1 MTDSMAASLLEGGTD
16 GYPVSFTSEQI
27 SALLHDAHREWG
39 CAIRIKISAGSGCT
53 VMEIFDRDATEP
65 SVPIQRTVLKAA

>member
-1 MTDSMAASLLEGGTD
+1 MP
-16 GYPVSFTSEQI
+16 YPVSFTSEEI
-27 SALLHDAHREWG
+27 VAMLYDAHREWG

-65 SVPIQRTVLKAA
+65 SVPMQRTLLKAA